1 MELLL
6 LDPTAGRTWARHF
19 TACGGYERLCSCLL
33 LRSASSSS
41 DSSSISCSS
50 MSPLQR
56 QCLALVLRL
65 VRAFVQSSDA
75 ITSGSNSG
83 DAGESASPSHC
94 HHCSAFAAC
103 HSARMQVCTAL
114 QVLLCKTLAL

>member
-6 LDPTAGRTWARHF
+6 LDPTAGRSWARHF

-33 LRSASSSS
+33 LRSTASSCGGSS
-41 DSSSISCSS
+41 VSCSS

-65 VRAFVQSSDA
+65 VRAFVQNSDA
-75 ITSGSNSG
+75 ISSSSSSGGSSAAG
-83 DAGESASPSHC
+83 QQEDQLLSDAGEAITS
-94 HHCSAFAAC
+94 
-103 HSARMQVCTAL
+103 T
-114 QVLLCKTLAL
+114 